1 MGTLLPYSELVTF
14 MRAREIEAEEERRAN
29 QRAREDLK
37 EAAKHLD
44 NSRKSLGRIKVA
56 RAVG

>member
-1 MGTLLPYSELVTF
+1 MGRLLPYKALGTLR
-14 MRAREIEAEEERRAN
+14 MAREIEAEEERRAS